1 MHLSWIES
9 LGFITGAVCV
19 LLAVKENVWNWPIGI
34 FNNVVYLVVFWHSKL
49 YADSG
54 LQLFYIAISV
64 YGLWCWLYGGKK
76 HTQLGISRV
85 TRNAALMLFAA
96 SSAAAGIL
104 YYVLRHFTD
113 SNVPLGDAVTTAMSL
128 TAQYMLGR
136 KMIENWLVW
145 IAADVLYIGLY
156 CYKSLYLTALLYAIF
171 IAMCV
176 AGYLRWKRNMSKPAV
191 LAEAAEA

>member
-1 MHLSWIES
+1 MHLSWIET

-34 FNNVVYLVVFWHSKL
+34 LNNVVYLVVFWHSKL

-76 HTQLGISRV
+76 HTQLAISRV
-85 TRNAALMLFAA
+85 TRNAARMLFAVSIA
-96 SSAAAGIL
+96 SAGIL

-176 AGYLRWKRNMSKPAV
+176 AGYLRWQRTMSKPAV